1 MDLDADEHQIEF
13 PIVYASAKTGRAS
26 LNRPENGGLPDAEDL
41 EALFET
47 ILSTIPAPV
56 YDDEAPLQAHV
67 TNLDASNF
75 LGRLAL
81 LRVHNGTIRKGQHVA
96 WCKVDG
102 TVERVK
108 ITELLMTEAL
118 ERKPAESRRPRR
130 HHRHRRHPRD
140 HDRRDPRRRRE
151 PASRC
156 PSSPSTSR
164 PSR

>member
-13 PIVYASAKTGRAS
+13 PIVYASAKNGRAS
-26 LNRPENGGLPDAEDL
+26 MNRPENGGLPDAEDL

-102 TVERVK
+102 TVERGQDHRAADDRGARAQARRV
-108 ITELLMTEAL
+108 A
-118 ERKPAESRRPRR
+118 PA
-130 HHRHRRHPRD
+130 
-140 HDRRDPRRRRE
+140 
-151 PASRC
+151 PAT
-156 PSSPSTSR
+156 SSPSPASPR
-164 PSR
+164 S